1 VNAFRFESDLRPT
14 ALIVDD
20 EPSVRE
26 ILKLILQ
33 REGWL
38 VESVADGDEA
48 IRKLEDSTYRV
59 VLLDLL
65 MPRVGGTGVID
76 FIKERGI
83 TTPVVVISSAADRF
97 ALDPQI
103 VRVALQKPLEIRDLR
118 DVLRAIL
125 DAGVKGLT
133 ASDRA

>member
-1 VNAFRFESDLRPT
+1 VNAFRFETDLRPT

-33 REGWL
+33 REGWI
-38 VESVADGDEA
+38 VQTAEDGDDA
-48 IRKLEDSTYRV
+48 IRKLEGSTYRV

-65 MPRVGGTGVID
+65 MPRVGGAGVID

-83 TTPVVVISSAADRF
+83 TTPVVVISSAADRT

-103 VRVALQKPLEIRDLR
+103 VRVALPKPLEIRDLR

-125 DAGVKGLT
+125 DARQH
-133 ASDRA
+133 APA

>member
-65 MPRVGGTGVID
+65 MPRVGGTDVID

-133 ASDRA
+133 ASDRG